1 MKSKKGLIAS
11 IVIAIIA
18 ILVLAGGLIYVKTD
32 LFKPANMLFYKYLLG
47 EKTKFNYDEF
57 LEQIKNDEEKEYS
70 SSGEIS
76 ANIDSEATSTYARN
90 NMNNISKFKV
100 EFEQKSKPQ
109 EEKMAS
115 NIKLRYDNKDVISA
129 NLVKNADIYAVQS
142 DIMNE
147 KYIAVE
153 NNNLKD
159 LAQKLGIDEKS
170 IPDKFEQVKAYDL
183 LYVSKDD
190 RKEIV
195 DKYKKVINNKI
206 SKDKY
211 STEKKVETEI
221 NGEKIK
227 TSTYKLTTTEKEIY
241 ETIKSMLETA
251 KEDEKLQELIIS
263 KYEMINKNGQDNEE
277 LTKDNIKEKIEELI
291 SDIDKKLKS
300 ASEDSVDIIVY
311 VNKGKTVKIEV
322 KENESLYS
330 IEFFEKDNKNNIVV
344 LTNVENKEDKLN
356 IEYEIK
362 EENDSKNVI
371 GTITILSENKE
382 QVKINYEITQK
393 GKKGKGKNELTA
405 KFNIESDGSKM
416 ELNIKENVN
425 YDEKITIE
433 DLDNDNMVKLNDMS
447 EEEIKNLFTEVYQKA
462 VTEFPKIMEETGI
475 SELFSGTTSS
485 LNDDNDDNTYNGD
498 YDENDY
504 TINDEEDNNSDYED
518 DNYDDY
524 EEDNL

>member
-1 MKSKKGLIAS
+1 
-11 IVIAIIA
+11 
-18 ILVLAGGLIYVKTD
+18 
-32 LFKPANMLFYKYLLG
+32 
-47 EKTKFNYDEF
+47 
-57 LEQIKNDEEKEYS
+57 
-70 SSGEIS
+70 
-76 ANIDSEATSTYARN
+76 
-90 NMNNISKFKV
+90 
-100 EFEQKSKPQ
+100 
-109 EEKMAS
+109 
-115 NIKLRYDNKDVISA
+115 
-129 NLVKNADIYAVQS
+129 
-142 DIMNE
+142 
-147 KYIAVE
+147 
-153 NNNLKD
+153 
-159 LAQKLGIDEKS
+159 
-170 IPDKFEQVKAYDL
+170 
-183 LYVSKDD
+183 
-190 RKEIV
+190 
-195 DKYKKVINNKI
+195 
-206 SKDKY
+206 
-211 STEKKVETEI
+211 
-221 NGEKIK
+221 
-227 TSTYKLTTTEKEIY
+227 
-241 ETIKSMLETA
+241 MLETA